1 VQHPEGQKAELAT
14 IDLRTGQLRSLG
26 SVSPSP
32 SRCALQD
39 RRLSCL
45 IRGDSIQLWRLPA

>member
-1 VQHPEGQKAELAT
+1 V
-14 IDLRTGQLRSLG
+14 DLQTGQLQSLG
-26 SVSPSP
+26 SVSPLP

-45 IRGDSIQLWRLPA
+45 IRGDSIQLWRLP